1 MYAEYH
7 FTLVYTRTHFCGL
20 FIDILLYVQRKQE
33 EQVRKHEEQVL
44 LNNQLVSEI
53 SELQQ
58 EAQLIREIPQR
69 LGECAATCK
78 DIYVDVLSTTQVTA
92 DFLLRLSQSVFVTVQ
107 FANLKMIWAE
117 LYI

>member
-7 FTLVYTRTHFCGL
+7 FTLVYTRAHFCGL
-20 FIDILLYVQRKQE
+20 FIDILLYVQ
-33 EQVRKHEEQVL
+33 RKHEEQVL

>member
-1 MYAEYH
+1 MFLH
-7 FTLVYTRTHFCGL
+7 
-20 FIDILLYVQRKQE
+20 VQRKQE

-44 LNNQLVSEI
+44 LNNQLMLEI
-53 SELQQ
+53 SELQK

-92 DFLLRLSQSVFVTVQ
+92 VCHFTLNLRLLLY
-107 FANLKMIWAE
+107 NL
-117 LYI
+117 LNF